1 MYYDFNVRLT
11 KEKAMFIFNVYD
23 KKWNYIETLA
33 QSSET
38 KNIPLKSIGD
48 FIKVS
53 GEKYN
58 KDFIY
63 IKMVNIPM
71 QYLDENNHKLM
82 PLQ

>member
-1 MYYDFNVRLT
+1 
-11 KEKAMFIFNVYD
+11 VYD